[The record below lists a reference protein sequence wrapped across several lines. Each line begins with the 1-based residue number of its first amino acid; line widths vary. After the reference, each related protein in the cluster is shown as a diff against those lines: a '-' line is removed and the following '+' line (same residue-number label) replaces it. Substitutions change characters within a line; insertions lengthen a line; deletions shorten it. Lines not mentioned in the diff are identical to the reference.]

1 MMIEITSKS
10 LEGEG
15 KNLGKSFPRE
25 KMLQRPPGIPE
36 NLKRCSW
43 SEVNK
48 GVLDTRHGSRSS

>member
-10 LEGEG
+10 SVGEG
-15 KNLGKSFPRE
+15 KNLGKSFPGE

-36 NLKRCSW
+36 NLKKHSW

-48 GVLDTRHGSRSS
+48 GVLETRQGRSS